1 MRRSKKFFFILFL
14 YLISFNPVNSAE
26 NIVFIDI
33 DYVLNN
39 SNLGKVIYK
48 DLEEINNKN
57 IELLNSKEKIIKEKK
72 EAIDKTKNIVS
83 EEQIKKD
90 IKLFNEEV
98 EKYKKEKDELVKKFK
113 KRREFKLEKF
123 LKDINPLIQEYMKD
137 NSIDLVLEKNNIF
150 IGNKNKEITNDIIN
164 LIDKT
169 FSTNG

>member
-1 MRRSKKFFFILFL
+1 MYQLKKFFNIIFIFNF
-14 YLISFNPVNSAE
+14 FNPVKSAE

-39 SNLGKVIYK
+39 SNLGKVIFK

-113 KRREFKLEKF
+113 KKREEKLEKF

>member
-113 KRREFKLEKF
+113 KKKRGEIRK
-123 LKDINPLIQEYMKD
+123 
-137 NSIDLVLEKNNIF
+137 IF
-150 IGNKNKEITNDIIN
+150 ERY
-164 LIDKT
+164 
-169 FSTNG
+169 